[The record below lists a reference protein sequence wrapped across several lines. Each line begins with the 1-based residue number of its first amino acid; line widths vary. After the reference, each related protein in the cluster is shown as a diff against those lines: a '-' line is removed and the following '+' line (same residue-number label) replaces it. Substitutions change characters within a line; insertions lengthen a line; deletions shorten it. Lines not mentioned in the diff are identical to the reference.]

1 MQVYLPIA
9 EMPINI
15 LLILSLGLATGFLAG
30 TFGIGGGFLATPF
43 LIFIGIPPAISVATS
58 ANQII
63 ASSVSGLFS
72 HLKNK
77 SVDIKMGAFLLIGG
91 IIGSSIGVSIFRIL
105 QQSGHIDIVIGIT
118 YVAFLGSISVLMLND
133 SIKKFMRKKYRL
145 AFDNSSHNENQIKR
159 GGFYFKMLRFIN
171 KMPYKLHFP
180 KSEIEVSII
189 VPIILS
195 LIVGILVSLM
205 GVGGGFIMI
214 PAMIYILRMPSSVVV
229 GTSLF
234 QIIFIASNT
243 TFLQAY
249 SNNTVDIVLAFLMII
264 SSAIG
269 AQIGTRA
276 GYKLD
281 ADKMRFLLSLL
292 LFIVCFKMFLSL
304 FTSPENLF
312 MIELIK

>member
-15 LLILSLGLATGFLAG
+15 ILILSLGLVTGFLAG

-58 ANQII
+58 ANQIV
-63 ASSVSGLFS
+63 ASSVSGLFCQ
-72 HLKNK
+72 LKK
-77 SVDIKMGAFLLIGG
+77 GAVDIRMGLFLLIGG
-91 IIGSSIGVSIFRIL
+91 IIGSSIGVSIFKIL
-105 QQSGHIDIVIGIT
+105 KESGQIDLAIAIS
-118 YVAFLGSISVLMLND
+118 YVVFLGSISVLMLRD
-133 SIKKFMRKKYRL
+133 SIKTFMRKKYHL
-145 AFDNSSHNENQIKR
+145 SFDNAGEGDEPAKQSKLYAKILK
-159 GGFYFKMLRFIN
+159 FID
-171 KMPYKLHFP
+171 KLPYKIYFP
-180 KSEIEVSII
+180 KSEIEVSAI

-195 LIVGILVSLM
+195 VAIGILVSLM
-205 GVGGGFIMI
+205 GIGGGFLMI
-214 PAMIYILRMPSSVVV
+214 PAMIYILRMPSSMVV

-234 QIIFIASNT
+234 QIIFIASNA

-249 SNNTVDIVLAFLMII
+249 TNNTIDIVLAFLMII
-264 SSAIG
+264 SSAVG

-281 ADKMRFLLSLL
+281 ADKMRFLLSIL
-292 LFIVCFKMFLSL
+292 LFTVCCKMFISL
-304 FTSPENLF
+304 FTVPADLF